1 MDSDCHKI
9 FKELKEEAQSWHPA
23 YKDIKMLIAPTRGFF
38 DDQPNRGKMI
48 DHKNLLDS
56 HPTWAMKVLAS
67 GMTSG
72 LTSPS
77 RPWFR
82 LGISDQALM
91 KSKAVKEYLE
101 EVQNSLM
108 AVFSKSNFYGILN
121 SAYEELGS
129 FGTAAFSLEEDFKD
143 IVRGKNFTC
152 GEYRIGL
159 DETGRANQF
168 AREMWATV
176 GQVVG
181 EYGIE
186 NVSDNTARAYKE
198 KRINQWVK
206 VYHLIKPNHDRDVN
220 KKDNINMPFASYYW
234 EEGHKK
240 DEYLSVGGYEDFPI
254 ICPRWS
260 VTTTS
265 DVYGKSP
272 AWEALG
278 DVKMLQ
284 KLQRK
289 KFEALDKLI
298 DPPVQVDSTIDNLTV
313 NTLPGGVSRV
323 SSTNPNGGVRPAYQI
338 NPDLQSIEFSINT
351 TKEAISKFFFTDMF
365 LMMANDTRSG
375 VTAREVI
382 ERHEEKLLMLGPI
395 LERIENEMLDPA
407 IDRTYSILQR
417 SGQLPPPP
425 PELEGMDIKVEY
437 ISTLAQAQKMV
448 GTTAISQAAQ
458 FIGNLAG
465 ANPEV
470 LDTFNFDEA
479 AMEYAELIGVSPKIM
494 RSKDEVMKLREQRA
508 EAQAQAQQMQQT
520 QEMVAGAKVLSDT
533 QVGNNSALDQILGL
547 QR

>member
-1 MDSDCHKI
+1 MDCHKI
-9 FKELKEEAQSWHPA
+9 FKELKDEAQSWEPA
-23 YKDIKMLIAPTRGFF
+23 YKDIKTYVAPTRGFF
-38 DDQPNRGKMI
+38 DEQPNRGKTI
-48 DHKNLLDS
+48 DHKMLIDS

-82 LGISDQALM
+82 LGLPDQKLM
-91 KSKAVKEYLE
+91 KLKHVKEYLE
-101 EVQNSLM
+101 EVQNALM
-108 AVFSKSNFYGILN
+108 SAFSRSNFYGVLN
-121 SAYEELGS
+121 SAYEELAS
-129 FGTAAFSLEEDFKD
+129 FGTASFAIEEDFQD
-143 IVRGKNFTC
+143 SIRGKNFTC

-159 DETGRANQF
+159 DENGRANQF

-176 GQVVG
+176 GQVVN

-186 NVSDNTARAYKE
+186 NVTNSTAMAYKD
-198 KRINQWVK
+198 KRLNQWVK
-206 VYHLIKPNHDRDVN
+206 VYHLITPNNFRDVN
-220 KKDNINMPFASYYW
+220 KKDNLNMPFASFYW
-234 EEGHKK
+234 EEGHRKG
-240 DEYLSVGGYEDFPI
+240 EYLKTSGYEEFPI

-278 DVKMLQ
+278 DIKMLQ

-298 DPPVQVDSTIDNLTV
+298 DPPVQVDSNIDSVTV

-323 SSTNPNGGVRPAYQI
+323 SSGSPNGGVRPAYQI
-338 NPDLQSIEFSINT
+338 NPDLQSIEFSINS

-365 LMMANDTRSG
+365 LAMLNDGRSG
-375 VTAREVI
+375 ITATEVMEI
-382 ERHEEKLLMLGPI
+382 HSEKLLMLGPI

-407 IDRTYSILQR
+407 IDRTFSILQR
-417 SGQLPPPP
+417 NGELPEAP
-425 PELEGMDIKVEY
+425 PELEGKDIKVEY
-437 ISTLAQAQKMV
+437 ISTLAQAQKMT
-448 GTTAISQAAQ
+448 GITSISQVAQ
-458 FIGNLAG
+458 FVGNLAG

-470 LDTFNFDEA
+470 LDNFDFDEA
-479 AMEYAELIGVSPKIM
+479 VMEYAELAGASQKIIRSRESIAKM
-494 RSKDEVMKLREQRA
+494 RQTRQ

-533 QVGNNSALDQILGL
+533 QVGNNSALDQLLGL